1 MLRSNNQLTTYRTYF
16 FRFPEKQ
23 QQRIAGIYTLGWEK
37 RNSASY
43 YYDGLKRSE
52 KGKIIFQYTL
62 KGEGEIII
70 DNQVIR
76 LTPGHAFFVNIPS
89 NHTYYLPSDSE
100 EWEFIHIT
108 LYGEEVWRSYHE
120 IVKEHGN
127 ILRLEDAAYPNQ
139 LIFKLF
145 DKAVHEE
152 IKDAFES
159 SSFAY
164 TFIMELKRYLL
175 HSTQSSK
182 TIPESISDAIRYMQ
196 HHYSN
201 PIILDDIVEASGLSK
216 YHFSRL
222 FQSIMQTSPM
232 NFLTKIRLNKA
243 IELMK
248 DQNLTIEEIALRVGY
263 SNGNYFTKVFKSIIG
278 MSPGKY
284 RNSENFVPFDEII
297 GLSSPFT

>member
-1 MLRSNNQLTTYRTYF
+1 MLSNNQLTSYRTYF

-62 KGEGEIII
+62 KGEGEIVI
-70 DNQVIR
+70 DNQVRR
-76 LTPGHAFFVNIPS
+76 LKPGDAFFVNIPS
-89 NHTYYLPSDSE
+89 NHTYYLPKDSQ

-120 IVKEHGN
+120 IVKDYGN
-127 ILRLEDAAYPNQ
+127 ILRLDDAAYPNQ

-145 DKAVHEE
+145 DKAAHEE

-175 HSTQSSK
+175 HSTQSNK
-182 TIPESISDAIRYMQ
+182 TIPESISNAVRYMQ

-248 DQNLTIEEIALRVGY
+248 DQELTIEEIALRVGY
-263 SNGNYFTKVFKSIIG
+263 SNGNYFTKVFRSIIG
-278 MSPGKY
+278 VSPGKY

>member
-1 MLRSNNQLTTYRTYF
+1 MLLSNNQLTSYRTYF

-62 KGEGEIII
+62 KGEGEIVI
-70 DNQVIR
+70 DNQVRR
-76 LTPGHAFFVNIPS
+76 LKPGDAFFVNIPS
-89 NHTYYLPSDSE
+89 NHTYYLPKDSQ

-120 IVKEHGN
+120 IVKDYGN
-127 ILRLEDAAYPNQ
+127 ILRLDDAAYPNQ

-145 DKAVHEE
+145 DKAAHEE

-175 HSTQSSK
+175 HSTQSNK
-182 TIPESISDAIRYMQ
+182 TIPESISNAVRYMQ

-248 DQNLTIEEIALRVGY
+248 DQELTIEEIALRVGY
-263 SNGNYFTKVFKSIIG
+263 SNGNYFTKVFRSIIG
-278 MSPGKY
+278 VSPGKY

>member
-62 KGEGEIII
+62 KGEGEIVI

-127 ILRLEDAAYPNQ
+127 ILRLEDTAYPNQ

-175 HSTQSSK
+175 HSTQSSN
-182 TIPESISDAIRYMQ
+182 TIPESISNAVRYMQ

-248 DQNLTIEEIALRVGY
+248 DQDLTIEEIALRVGY

>member
-62 KGEGEIII
+62 KGEGEIVI

-127 ILRLEDAAYPNQ
+127 ILRLEDTAYPNQ

-175 HSTQSSK
+175 HSTQSSN
-182 TIPESISDAIRYMQ
+182 TIPESISNAVRYMQ

-248 DQNLTIEEIALRVGY
+248 DQDLTIEEIALRVGY

-284 RNSENFVPFDEII
+284 RNSENFVPFDEFI

>member
-1 MLRSNNQLTTYRTYF
+1 MRSNNQLTTYRTYF

-62 KGEGEIII
+62 KGEGEIVI

-127 ILRLEDAAYPNQ
+127 ILRLEDTAYPNQ

-175 HSTQSSK
+175 HTTQSSK

>member
-62 KGEGEIII
+62 KGEGEIVI

-127 ILRLEDAAYPNQ
+127 ILRLEDTAYPNQ

-175 HSTQSSK
+175 HTTQSSK